1 VVLHELGWELTVRPD
16 GTSEVKSPAGKI
28 IRSHSPPLR
37 D

>member
-16 GTSEVKSPAGKI
+16 GTSQVRSPAGKI
-28 IRSHSPPLR
+28 IHSRSPPLR